1 MQKLGAFFQCYKN
14 PFATYKCLESFR
26 ALYPNAPVL
35 LLSDNGYDYT
45 EMAKQFRCEYIHATE
60 SLPVWIEYTDPV
72 SYTETPKRLLKRMLD
87 AFERIDSEYI
97 LLLED
102 DVIVHSEIFIP
113 HNDAAL
119 FGRLVN
125 QFSPQILAQL
135 PLQPSSPYYTG
146 HGGSVYRRAPFLDY
160 LRNEEGI
167 DYVVGLFSNFRE
179 THLPKNINLDQLMS
193 LVVFYN
199 GGRLYTLPGHI
210 DDDEWNSDCRI
221 QHQYKKNY
229 KTPMPKELEH
239 LVPLSAEFKNTPW

>member
-26 ALYPNAPVL
+26 AIYPDAPVL
-35 LLSDNGYDYT
+35 LLSDNGHDYT
-45 EMAKQFRCEYIHATE
+45 EMAKHFRCEYIHATE

-72 SYTETPKRLLKRMLD
+72 SYIETPKRLLKRMLD

-102 DVIVHSEIFIP
+102 DVIVHNTICIP
-113 HNDAAL
+113 RSDAAL
-119 FGRLVN
+119 FGNHVN
-125 QFSPQILAQL
+125 PFSPQVLVHLAIQL
-135 PLQPSSPYYTG
+135 LSPYSCYTG
-146 HGGSVYRRAPFLDY
+146 HGGSVYRRAPFLNY
-160 LRNEEGI
+160 LRNNEGI
-167 DYVVGLFSNFRE
+167 DYVVGMFSQFRG

-199 GGRLYTLPGHI
+199 GGQLHPLPGHI
-210 DDDEWNSDCRI
+210 DDDEWNPDCRI

-229 KTPMPKELEH
+229 NTPMPKELEH
-239 LVPLSAEFKNTPW
+239 LVEKN